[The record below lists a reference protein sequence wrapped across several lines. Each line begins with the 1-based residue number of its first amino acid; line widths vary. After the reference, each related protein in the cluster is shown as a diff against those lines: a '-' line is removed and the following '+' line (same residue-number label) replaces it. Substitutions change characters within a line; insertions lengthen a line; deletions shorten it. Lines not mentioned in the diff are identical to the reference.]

1 MSGDLCLE
9 NYILHWNFKSHKG
22 AYVLEAL
29 WLHPLFQVLSRH
41 LFTDLIPVFLIIKEV
56 ECLFIHTFSRT
67 SLDPTFLT
75 EFPGGV
81 SLEQRL
87 RWWWTLIISR
97 LLIVTIFPS
106 LLGTFLVCSHLS
118 QCILLIVCHLLS
130 KMSWFGWKIIRLS
143 ITWNIHQNAT
153 AAILLQNF
161 SQ

>member
-22 AYVLEAL
+22 TYVLEAL

-56 ECLFIHTFSRT
+56 ECLFINTFSRT

-106 LLGTFLVCSHLS
+106 WKFGVYGLTKDFVAGSLTVLVVYKNNIKLVRDWNRNTENLGR
-118 QCILLIVCHLLS
+118 
-130 KMSWFGWKIIRLS
+130 W
-143 ITWNIHQNAT
+143 
-153 AAILLQNF
+153 AASMIPVWSAALAH
-161 SQ
+161 